1 MISIF
6 FKIFIKAYFMS
17 QYMIHTG
24 EFSFALENMYSI
36 LVGWNVIKLFVRCSQ
51 TTVLSKSYFLVY
63 LLYSCS
69 IHYGKQYIN
78 FSPIVAELSIY
89 PFISVSF
96 FFIYL
101 VLGYKMHIYLQ
112 LLYFPDGLIFIIN
125 QATLPQVIF
134 LMFILFGIYIS
145 ATILFVL
152 VIWWFQDPKWPMEH
166 CATLLVVKYVS

>member
-1 MISIF
+1 M
-6 FKIFIKAYFMS
+6 
-17 QYMIHTG
+17 
-24 EFSFALENMYSI
+24 
-36 LVGWNVIKLFVRCSQ
+36 
-51 TTVLSKSYFLVY
+51 
-63 LLYSCS
+63 
-69 IHYGKQYIN
+69 
-78 FSPIVAELSIY
+78 AELSIY